1 MDNVEFLWSC
11 VREGKFSK
19 ESALE
24 LLDKRN
30 EIFGDGKG
38 NGGEA
43 AREGHYTSC
52 GQRSKD
58 TVPKATFYSLGKHIP
73 SELIIVIAS

>member
-11 VREGKFSK
+11 VREGKLSK
-19 ESALE
+19 ELALE
-24 LLDKRN
+24 LLDKLN

-43 AREGHYTSC
+43 AREVHHTSY

-58 TVPKATFYSLGKHIP
+58 TVAIPKATFYSLGKHIP
-73 SELIIVIAS
+73 VS